1 MLNILEKVSCLLKIL
16 PGALSLISFEVQGEK
31 GGAGWWGW
39 ERESDK
45 VLTNVSLFC
54 KTCSRKS
61 RGTDKMQS
69 FLLMRR

>member
-39 ERESDK
+39 ERE
-45 VLTNVSLFC
+45 
-54 KTCSRKS
+54 REW
-61 RGTDKMQS
+61 
-69 FLLMRR
+69 